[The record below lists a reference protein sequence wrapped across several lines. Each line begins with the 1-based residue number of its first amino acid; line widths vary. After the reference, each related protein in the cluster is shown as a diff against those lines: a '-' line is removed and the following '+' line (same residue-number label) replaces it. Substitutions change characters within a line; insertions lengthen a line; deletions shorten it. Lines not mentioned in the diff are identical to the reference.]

1 LTSTTP
7 GRRRR
12 GSRRSD
18 PRYPRILLGAA
29 IAAVSI
35 GGGAAS
41 AQTVSEPDPAD
52 ALEPP
57 AGEPTEDAV
66 APSHDAVTGQADAGP
81 DETAG
86 TTDGTGTDEVDD
98 AVEGS
103 EETGDNGDTAT
114 GDEGGT
120 GAGGAEGR
128 DLARRPRRGGGAAK
142 LKLQRAAPRRVIYR
156 GTREAVFR
164 FEIGGRRTRDLRV
177 QLLRKGS
184 RRVIRGWGKQDVEP
198 GKVRT
203 VAWTGA
209 RRRGGEP
216 PKGVYYFRVV
226 QRNGEILDRRRA
238 EGDRT
243 VRLYPHKFPLRA
255 RHDYWDGWGAGRGHK
270 GQDLGARCGAKLVA
284 ARAGRVQWKAYQG
297 SGAGYY
303 VVIDGKR
310 TRLDYV
316 YMHLR
321 KPAVV
326 SRGERVKA
334 GRRIGAVGE
343 SGNASGCHLHFELWK
358 GDWYGGGHAM
368 RKVTRYLRR
377 WDRWT

>member
-1 LTSTTP
+1 LTVTTP
-7 GRRRR
+7 GQGRRRP
-12 GSRRSD
+12 RRRD

-29 IAAVSI
+29 IAVVSI
-35 GGGAAS
+35 GSGVAS
-41 AQTVSEPDPAD
+41 AQTVTEPEAPD
-52 ALEPP
+52 ALEPST
-57 AGEPTEDAV
+57 GEPTAGAV
-66 APSHDAVTGQADAGP
+66 APSDDAIASQTDDST
-81 DETAG
+81 DETTG
-86 TTDGTGTDEVDD
+86 TTDETDDVDD
-98 AVEGS
+98 AVEGP
-103 EETGDNGDTAT
+103 EETGDDGSTD
-114 GDEGGT
+114 
-120 GAGGAEGR
+120 AGGNEGR
-128 DLARRPRRGGGAAK
+128 NLARRPRRGDGITN

-156 GTREAVFR
+156 GTRAAAFQ

-177 QLLRKGS
+177 QLLKKGS

-198 GKVRT
+198 GSART
-203 VAWTGA
+203 VAWNGA
-209 RRRGGEP
+209 RRHGGEP

-226 QRNGEILDRRRA
+226 QKNGEILDRRQA

-243 VRLYPHKFPLRA
+243 VRLYSHKFPVRA

-270 GQDLGARCGAKLVA
+270 GQDIGARCGAKLVA

-297 SGAGYY
+297 GGAGYY

-334 GRRIGAVGE
+334 GQRIGAVGA

-358 GDWYGGGHAM
+358 GDWYGGGDPM
-368 RKVTRYLRR
+368 WKVTRYLRR

>member
-7 GRRRR
+7 GRGRRR
-12 GSRRSD
+12 SRRSD

-29 IAAVSI
+29 IAALSI

-41 AQTVSEPDPAD
+41 AQTVTEPDSPD
-52 ALEPP
+52 ALEPSASEP
-57 AGEPTEDAV
+57 AEGAV
-66 APSHDAVTGQADAGP
+66 APSDDAITAQT

-86 TTDGTGTDEVDD
+86 TADETGADEVDEAD
-98 AVEGS
+98 QADEADEGS
-103 EETGDNGDTAT
+103 AQTGDD
-114 GDEGGT
+114 GGT
-120 GAGGAEGR
+120 DAGGSGQ
-128 DLARRPRRGGGAAK
+128 DQARRARRGDGVTS
-142 LKLQRAAPRRVIYR
+142 LKLQRAAPGRVIYR
-156 GTREAVFR
+156 GMRRAAFR
-164 FEIGGRRTRDLRV
+164 FQIGGNRTRDLRV
-177 QLLRKGS
+177 QVLRKGT
-184 RRVIRGWGKQDVEP
+184 RRVVNSWGKRDTEP
-198 GKVRT
+198 GEVRAVSWNGT
-203 VAWTGA
+203 K
-209 RRRGGEP
+209 RHGGEP
-216 PKGVYYFRVV
+216 RKGVYYFRVV
-226 QRNGEILDRRRA
+226 QKGGAILDRRRA
-238 EGDRT
+238 EGNRA
-243 VRLYPHKFPLRA
+243 VRLYPHKFPVRA

-270 GQDLGARCGAKLVA
+270 GQDIGAECGAKLVA

-321 KPAVV
+321 RPAVV
-326 SRGERVKA
+326 DKGQRVKA
-334 GRRIGAVGE
+334 GQRIGAVGE

-368 RKVTRYLRR
+368 RKVTKYLRR